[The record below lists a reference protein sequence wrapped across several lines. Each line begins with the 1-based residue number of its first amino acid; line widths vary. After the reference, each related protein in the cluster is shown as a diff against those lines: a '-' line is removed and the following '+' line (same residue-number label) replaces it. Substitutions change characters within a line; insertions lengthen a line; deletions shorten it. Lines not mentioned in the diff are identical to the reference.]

1 MGLGR
6 GDIRATLSYL
16 SSERVH
22 MEEIK
27 KQCENKFN
35 LSGTIWD

>member
-27 KQCENKFN
+27 KTMRKQ
-35 LSGTIWD
+35 I